1 MKKNIKILLI
11 IFSGLLMVSGCF
23 KNDTMEDI
31 DIVVTK
37 YPIEYAIKTLYGDYS
52 TINSIYPN
60 GIDTSSYNLTDKKI
74 KEYSK
79 NNLFIYNGLSNEG
92 DIAIKFL
99 NNNSKIKLI
108 DISKGLEIK
117 NKEEELWLNPANYLM
132 IAQNIKN
139 DLSEYINSTVI
150 LQNIDTN
157 YEKLKLIISTYD
169 AQLNTIAENAKNKN
183 IVVTNDA
190 LKFLERYGFTVYS
203 IEENENYTSASYNSA
218 LTLAQN
224 KKISYIFSI
233 EGDEE
238 NEKTKN
244 LLNLGLTKIT
254 VNRLGNLDDE
264 ERNNNIDY
272 VSIMDTFLENL
283 RQEVYSND

>member
-1 MKKNIKILLI
+1 MKKITKILLI
-11 IFSGLLMVSGCF
+11 VFSGVLLVTGCF

-37 YPIEYAIKTLYGDYS
+37 YPIEYAINTLYGDYS
-52 TINSIYPN
+52 TISSIYPN
-60 GIDTSSYNLTDKKI
+60 GIDTDSYDLTDKKI

-79 NNLFIYNGLSNEG
+79 KNLFIYNGLSNEG

-157 YEKLKLIISTYD
+157 YEKLKLTISTYD

-190 LKFLERYGFTVYS
+190 LKFLERYGFTVDS
-203 IEENENYTSASYNSA
+203 VKCEEEYEAYRK
-218 LTLAQN
+218 AQVPEVKVQEAA
-224 KKISYIFSI
+224 KKMAYEMMSHHHIPFMC
-233 EGDEE
+233 GPMC
-238 NEKTKN
+238 
-244 LLNLGLTKIT
+244 GPFM
-254 VNRLGNLDDE
+254 G
-264 ERNNNIDY
+264 
-272 VSIMDTFLENL
+272 
-283 RQEVYSND
+283 

>member
-1 MKKNIKILLI
+1 MKKITKILLI
-11 IFSGLLMVSGCF
+11 VFSGVLLVTGCF

-37 YPIEYAIKTLYGDYS
+37 YPIEYAINTLYGDYS
-52 TINSIYPN
+52 TISSIYPN
-60 GIDTSSYNLTDKKI
+60 GIDTDSYDLTDKKI

-79 NNLFIYNGLSNEG
+79 KNLFIYNGLSNEG

-157 YEKLKLIISTYD
+157 YEKLKLTISTYD
-169 AQLNTIAENAKNKN
+169 AQLNTVAENAKDKN
-183 IVVTNDA
+183 IIVTNDTF
-190 LKFLERYGFTVYS
+190 KFLERYGFTVYS
-203 IEENENYTSASYNSA
+203 LEESENYSSAAYNSA
-218 LTLAQN
+218 LTLAN
-224 KKISYIFSI
+224 EKRISYIFML
-233 EGDEE
+233 EGDQES
-238 NEKTKN
+238 EKVKK
-244 LLNLGLTKIT
+244 LKDLGLNIVTIQ
-254 VNRLGNLDDE
+254 RLGNLSDE
-264 ERNNNIDY
+264 DRNNDVNY
-272 VSIMDTFLENL
+272 VSVMDEFIESLK
-283 RQEVYSND
+283 QEVY